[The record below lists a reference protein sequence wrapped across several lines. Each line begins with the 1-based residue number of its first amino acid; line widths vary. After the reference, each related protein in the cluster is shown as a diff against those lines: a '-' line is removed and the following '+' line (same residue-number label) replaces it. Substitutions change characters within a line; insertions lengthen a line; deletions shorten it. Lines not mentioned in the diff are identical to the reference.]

1 MAEYKGYH
9 ITVARDSVFA
19 GTKYGVLLVL
29 KGWHF
34 TGSKDGILQVVGMA
48 YYLY

>member
-1 MAEYKGYH
+1 MALGWQS
-9 ITVARDSVFA
+9 TRDSILQILGIVFA

-34 TGSKDGILQVVGMA
+34 TGSKDGILR
-48 YYLY
+48 

>member
-1 MAEYKGYH
+1 MAY
-9 ITVARDSVFA
+9 TTRD
-19 GTKYGVLLVL
+19 GILQVL